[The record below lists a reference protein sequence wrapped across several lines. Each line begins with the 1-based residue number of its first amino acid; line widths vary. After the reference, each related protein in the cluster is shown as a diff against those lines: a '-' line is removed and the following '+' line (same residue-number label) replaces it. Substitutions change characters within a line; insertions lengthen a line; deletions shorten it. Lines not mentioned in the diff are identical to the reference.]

1 MRSDHPFS
9 LLDRYKIHMIGS
21 DPIIGDANSLAIFI
35 PQGFGESG
43 NGLLSSNHWGTEA
56 GKNGWDLRRTGS
68 SGSLH
73 GIPPKT
79 TSISKLSCEAT
90 NCVRY
95 LALVRALGSSSKGI
109 VQS

>member
-43 NGLLSSNHWGTEA
+43 NGLLSSNHWGTGRGKMA
-56 GKNGWDLRRTGS
+56 GNFGERVPLGPCM
-68 SGSLH
+68 GSLQRQQ
-73 GIPPKT
+73 
-79 TSISKLSCEAT
+79 A
-90 NCVRY
+90 
-95 LALVRALGSSSKGI
+95 LAS
-109 VQS
+109 